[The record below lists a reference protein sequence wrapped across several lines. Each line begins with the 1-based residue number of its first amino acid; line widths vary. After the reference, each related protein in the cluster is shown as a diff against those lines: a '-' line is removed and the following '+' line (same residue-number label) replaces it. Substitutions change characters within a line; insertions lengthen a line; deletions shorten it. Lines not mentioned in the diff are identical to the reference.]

1 MNPFPG
7 IDNQLSF
14 FYYFHEKGL
23 ILKPRVGI
31 LTRQV
36 FFKDCSWTMILSWSH
51 LKRGPLVTLSK
62 VWSFVSVWLNF
73 TLGLVLDKASLQ
85 LFWIKIFAKC
95 VDSKSL
101 MNSPGKNLN
110 ELRALGFWGREAKKQ
125 TALKFTGS
133 PFEKVLFRLNFMKR
147 PYCRVFFSYIKVE
160 IKYNQEMVYIV
171 GGKKREM
178 PQSALIHFCI
188 HDRVYFLWK
197 SSFHTLPNF
206 M

>member
-1 MNPFPG
+1 MNPSAG
-7 IDNQLSF
+7 GDDQLSF
-14 FYYFHEKGL
+14 LFQFHEKGL

-31 LTRQV
+31 VTHQL
-36 FFKDCSWTMILSWSH
+36 FFNDCFWTMIMSQFH
-51 LKRGPLVTLSK
+51 LKRRPLVPLSK

-125 TALKFTGS
+125 AALQFTGW
-133 PFEKVLFRLNFMKR
+133 PFDKVLFILNFMKR

-160 IKYNQEMVYIV
+160 IKYN
-171 GGKKREM
+171 
-178 PQSALIHFCI
+178 
-188 HDRVYFLWK
+188 
-197 SSFHTLPNF
+197 
-206 M
+206 